1 MSANARVWRWASI
14 AAAVWLTASAGLSA
28 AQAPAAGVGAVAGSV
43 AGRLSGQPIAGAVV
57 SVEGTSLSA
66 VSNATG
72 RFQIDNVPPGSVML
86 VVQAPGFLELRAAA
100 IQIRA
105 GDMAQVD
112 LQLEITPNYLER
124 VQVTA
129 TKTPLSIGDVAAQTD
144 IVDRS
149 TIESRGDLTLTQAI
163 THVPG
168 AVVSTQLG
176 IFESVMLRGMPR
188 GDPEFTNTLLLIDG
202 VPQTTSRNGSRV
214 IGLTINDAS
223 DIEIVRGP
231 NSALYGRTAIGGS
244 VNIQTSNPTARPEF
258 NVDFTG
264 GQQGTAKGLARV
276 SGPIANW
283 GGYYAS
289 IGKERNTGFFNTKTG
304 GDFSDGNTAVFG
316 KMTFTPDRK
325 SFGSVSFNYVNS
337 DNSTPTNEPI
347 VDGQLLHVI
356 DPRFD
361 RLTNFN
367 IPGPNYHQG
376 EGRLTVNYTRQF
388 TPSARMV
395 EVFGYRDVTQQFI
408 DDGDFIGSPVDLATN
423 TVTQYPFNQEL
434 KEKIAYEEL
443 RLELT
448 PSIRGIKNSLVV
460 GGSYEHTGGTLATD
474 FIYTDPDTEG
484 IPMNYLNPVIPPTSA
499 WQHDVQPTRTYHLGV
514 TGLFAQYLIEPGTRW
529 VFGAGG
535 RYDHMALDNQAEG
548 AAKVD
553 QTFSAF
559 SPKASAT
566 YKLFGAE
573 SAAQPAI
580 NLYAAY
586 SHAFLPPRAP
596 SSLTPANAALNL
608 QPEDIDNVEGGLKG
622 SLAGGRVA
630 IEATY
635 FHMVENGV
643 VLSRRPGPFFFPTNA
658 GQQTYHGVETGIS
671 GQITP
676 KASAYVNASFYRSR
690 FGDFVIQTEDGEE
703 VLTGNRLPIA
713 PDYIVN
719 WGMRFTPVTWLE
731 ALFNVKH
738 TSGVAADR
746 ENTFTID
753 PYTLVDAAAT
763 WRHGPMRATL
773 SIRNLFDAEYY
784 WNADGETADPGRPRQ
799 VLFTV
804 SVGLK

>member
-1 MSANARVWRWASI
+1 MAI
-14 AAAVWLTASAGLSA
+14 AAWLTVGAGLAA

-43 AGRLSGQPIAGAVV
+43 AGRQSNQPVPGAVV
-57 SVEGTSLSA
+57 SIEGTSLSA
-66 VSNATG
+66 VTAATG

-112 LQLEITPNYLER
+112 LQLEVTPNYLER

-144 IVDRS
+144 TVDRA

-376 EGRLTVNYTRQF
+376 EGRFTFNYTRQF
-388 TPSARMV
+388 TPSARLV

-408 DDGDFIGSPVDLATN
+408 DDGDFIGSPIDLATN
-423 TVTQYPFNQEL
+423 IVTQYPFNQEL

-484 IPMNYLNPVIPPTSA
+484 IPMNYLNPVIPPAST

-529 VFGAGG
+529 VFGGGG

-553 QTFSAF
+553 QSFSAF

-596 SSLTPANAALNL
+596 SSLTPANAVLNL
-608 QPEDIDNVEGGLKG
+608 QPENIDNVEGGLKG

-643 VLSRRPGPFFFPTNA
+643 VLSQRQGPFFFPTNA

-690 FGDFVIQTEDGEE
+690 FGDFVIQTADGDE

-753 PYTLVDAAAT
+753 PSTLVDAAAT
-763 WRHGPMRATL
+763 WRHGPLRATL
-773 SIRNLFDAEYY
+773 SVRNLFNEEYY